1 MSIHK
6 RVLATILSI
15 AVVLSIFSLDIV
27 SASADAVNPM
37 NFDYYGN
44 GRADTISLDLD
55 SGPVILSIDSG
66 VNAFFQGSM
75 ADFGQDWSRF
85 HLIDSGD
92 TIRIYQSHP
101 SDSTPNSILVW
112 GSAYPFNVILDGVNI
127 DTSNSGNPASDN
139 TDANEQ
145 SHCAFCIS
153 ATYESNVNLT
163 LKGQNEL
170 KSGPLFAG
178 LQVEE
183 ETTPSSQDR
192 SSLAISGDGSLTAT
206 GGTGASGIGGGLH
219 SSDDLPNY
227 HRGCGDITVNVNGG
241 QIIAKGGAAGTVTMA
256 NRSRPD
262 VYGGAG
268 IGGGGDS
275 KSPGMDG
282 GDGGSI
288 TIGGS
293 AEVAAYGNGG
303 GAGIGGGAGDHGG
316 SGGKISISSGT
327 VTANGST
334 AFTFD
339 AGTSAGV
346 LLRSAGIGGGGG
358 FINGGNGGE
367 INISGGIVTANS
379 SGAVMAMAP
388 RDGAPKENSGF
399 EYGGTVYQGSDVH
412 DIYYGFYYEKY
423 CFRAGSALG
432 EVASDG
438 AGIGSGGNA
447 QTEMVKTEGG
457 GTIKISGGTVTAEST
472 SMTDTVLGGTGIGN
486 TQAPY
491 YYYNKSFGAN
501 YFPYTLSGSCT
512 FSGGSI
518 NTILR
523 NTGDSINTTLSH
535 TGPINT
541 NLPGICAVAPAPT
554 DEHGTPVYK
563 TTAVLPEINTPVHV
577 TPKDGSASPAQTDAQ
592 GGLSV
597 WLPETN
603 DTNTIAARVSVDGT
617 ERSYEMKGAVTTDG
631 TSRLEALRTDAGLEN
646 LTFDG
651 APASPTST
659 SGTYQVNLGSSA
671 TQVTVQKKLTSD
683 LKSFTINGKPHSG
696 TDTVALAISALETNL
711 SIQIVGQDNSVKT
724 YTVRVMRAGRN
735 DAAMTNLSVDGMSKV
750 PDADGAYRDTVPS
763 SVTHVKVR
771 AVPEDPSASYT
782 VQANGKA
789 LTPDSDGADVT
800 LGGAGSTTDISIV
813 VSAEDG
819 STQIIYHLFLLRTA
833 APTPSSGS
841 ESSSNETSSAPAQPA
856 SVSEP
861 STGAQVD
868 LSGAVLPAGV
878 TNVTFAVTPE
888 TASGTP
894 EGASGGTSDPQGA
907 SAFHFAVSDPALNVI
922 GAPVLYN
929 LKLLDQNGNPISS
942 FSGSVT
948 VKLPIPEGLHGTPHV
963 FRYEESTG
971 TFTDLGAAVQGGY
984 LVFSTTHFSYYL
996 VAGTGDSVTLD
1007 TRNYQMTVGGNYQIG
1022 IKLTGSKA
1030 AFVKVT
1036 STNEKTAS
1044 AARLKNGN
1052 VQVTGRGTGTAY
1064 IMIDVYD
1071 RKNQLLTHA
1080 SVRVDVKTGIRP
1092 RGDST
1097 RQIGVF

>member
-101 SDSTPNSILVW
+101 SDSTPNSILVL

-145 SHCAFCIS
+145 NHCAFCIS

-163 LKGQNEL
+163 LKGQNQL

-183 ETTPSSQDR
+183 MSSQDR

-206 GGTGASGIGGGLH
+206 GGTGASGIGGGACP
-219 SSDDLPNY
+219 SDVLSNTY
-227 HRGCGDITVNVNGG
+227 MGCGDITVNGG
-241 QIIAKGGAAGTVTMA
+241 KIIANGGAAGTVATDHLTA
-256 NRSRPD
+256 K

-268 IGGGGDS
+268 IGGGG
-275 KSPGMDG
+275 G
-282 GDGGSI
+282 GLTYNGGNAGNI

-293 AEVAAYGNGG
+293 AEVTAYGSGG
-303 GAGIGGGAGDHGG
+303 GAGIGGGAGETGG
-316 SGGKISISSGT
+316 SGGKISISGGT

-334 AFTFD
+334 NFFPETLV
-339 AGTSAGV
+339 GNPGGR

-358 FINGGNGGE
+358 YEIGGSGGT
-367 INISGGIVTANS
+367 IHISSGIVTAIS
-379 SGAVMAMAP
+379 SGAAMVQ
-388 RDGAPKENSGF
+388 RDGAPKTNSGF
-399 EYGGTVYQGSDVH
+399 EYGGTVFQGSETH
-412 DIYYGFYYEKY
+412 DIYYGRYYNSY
-423 CFRAGSALG
+423 CFRTDSAL
-432 EVASDG
+432 AIATNDG
-438 AGIGSGGNA
+438 AGIGSGGNTQA
-447 QTEMVKTEGG
+447 EILTPPTDSESG
-457 GTIKISGGTVTAEST
+457 GTINISGGTVTAEST
-472 SMTDTVLGGTGIGN
+472 AMTDTVLGGTGIGN
-486 TQAPY
+486 SEAPFY
-491 YYYNKSFGAN
+491 DYCKHYSSSCSYD
-501 YFPYTLSGSCT
+501 LSGSCVFT
-512 FSGGSI
+512 GGSI
-518 NTILR
+518 NTNL
-523 NTGDSINTTLSH
+523 TGSY
-535 TGPINT
+535 
-541 NLPGICAVAPAPT
+541 AAAPAPT
-554 DEHGTPVYK
+554 DKDPNGNPVYK

-631 TSRLEALRTDAGLEN
+631 TSRLTILRTDAGLEN

-651 APASPTST
+651 KEASPTST
-659 SGTYQVNLGSSA
+659 SGIYQVNLASSA

-771 AVPEDPSASYT
+771 AIPEDPSASYT

-800 LGGAGSTTDISIV
+800 LVGAGSTTDISIV

-894 EGASGGTSDPQGA
+894 AGASGGTSDPQGA
-907 SAFHFAVSDPALNVI
+907 SAFHFAVSDPALNLI
-922 GAPVLYN
+922 GTPVLYN
-929 LKLLDQNGNPISS
+929 IKLLDQNGNPISS
-942 FSGSVT
+942 FTGSVT
-948 VKLPIPEGLHGTPHV
+948 VKLPIPEGLHGAPHV

-971 TFTDLGAAVQGGY
+971 TFTDLGAAVQDGY

-996 VAGTGDSVTLD
+996 VGGTGDSVTLD
-1007 TRNYQMTVGGNYQIG
+1007 TRNYQIPVGGNYQIG

-1030 AFVKVT
+1030 AFMKVT
-1036 STNEKTAS
+1036 STNNKVVT

-1080 SVRVDVKTGIRP
+1080 SVRVDIKSGIRP